1 MNRTEN
7 SRPVHNAVK
16 LQNLLILRFGVRRL
30 LHLHVNGL
38 GKLGRRPDLR
48 FGGGSITHGLL
59 LGLQQFFFKF
69 RFGLLEFSQALAQS
83 AGNSGSFLAP
93 NKRKTITRMAI
104 ISGVPSPKIANMF
117 IMEYYSIFNIFF
129 SCRILHNTLHASSE
143 DCRSCFCCS
152 ASLLAAKR

>member
-1 MNRTEN
+1 MPFNYK
-7 SRPVHNAVK
+7 K
-16 LQNLLILRFGVRRL
+16 LLVLRFGVHCL

-83 AGNSGSFLAP
+83 AGRTKG
-93 NKRKTITRMAI
+93 KQ
-104 ISGVPSPKIANMF
+104 SP
-117 IMEYYSIFNIFF
+117 EW
-129 SCRILHNTLHASSE
+129 R
-143 DCRSCFCCS
+143 
-152 ASLLAAKR
+152 

>member
-1 MNRTEN
+1 MPFNCK
-7 SRPVHNAVK
+7 K
-16 LQNLLILRFGVRRL
+16 LLVLRFGVRCL

-83 AGNSGSFLAP
+83 AGKFRKFLCAEQKE
-93 NKRKTITRMAI
+93 NNHQNGDNLRC
-104 ISGVPSPKIANMF
+104 SQSKIANMF
-117 IMEYYSIFNIFF
+117 IMEYYSILTDFF
-129 SCRILHNTLHASSE
+129 MPDTS
-143 DCRSCFCCS
+143 
-152 ASLLAAKR
+152 